1 MSKDD
6 KYNVSYLKCDVNT
19 KNQIPIFSL
28 LFCCQDV
35 HRFCHYFHFDRPH
48 AIKSISFV
56 LFFPSSIISLSS
68 TRVLASLKPIH

>member
-35 HRFCHYFHFDRPH
+35 H
-48 AIKSISFV
+48 
-56 LFFPSSIISLSS
+56 
-68 TRVLASLKPIH
+68 